1 MAKTTRRQFHQTLG
15 AAALLGGLRAE
26 AAPMKSHFYTL
37 ERYQMKN
44 GDQPARLHEY
54 LSTGLL
60 PAAAKLHDGP
70 VIVLDA
76 LVAAHMPS
84 VVLIRGY
91 STMTQPQEIADKL
104 GKDEKHMAA
113 FHKWES
119 GNDSTAE
126 RWSTSLLASTPYMTD
141 IVADKDRKTPR
152 IFELRQYHSPTWRQL
167 GALNERFGG
176 PEIRIFH
183 RVGIHPILYSTTVFG
198 DNIPN
203 LTYLTPFENLAEREK
218 AWTAFGADEEWLK
231 VRKESIEKSGQISQV
246 MEISLWRAAAYSPIK

>member
-1 MAKTTRRQFHQTLG
+1 MKAKF
-15 AAALLGGLRAE
+15 
-26 AAPMKSHFYTL
+26 FTL
-37 ERYQMKN
+37 ERFLMRN

-60 PAAAKLHDGP
+60 PAIAKVHDGP
-70 VIVLDA
+70 VIVMDA
-76 LVAAHMPS
+76 LIAAHMPA
-84 VVLIRGY
+84 VVLLRGY
-91 STMTQPQEIADKL
+91 SSMTEPQEIATRISKDDK
-104 GKDEKHMAA
+104 HNAA
-113 FHKWES
+113 FAKWES
-119 GNDSTAE
+119 GNDSPAE
-126 RWSTSLLASTPYMTD
+126 RWTTSLLAATPFMTE
-141 IVADKDRKTPR
+141 IVADKDRKTSR

-167 GALNERFGG
+167 GSLTERFAG

-231 VRKESIEKSGQISQV
+231 VRKESIEKNGQISQV
-246 MEISLWRAAAYSPIK
+246 MEISLWRAAPYSPIK